1 MEMNQEN
8 SISEIDRLLDMDDNY
23 EGNLFEIFEIDY

>member
-1 MEMNQEN
+1 MNQEN